1 METTATHW
9 LVKSE
14 PTKYSFADLQRDKR
28 TNWDGVRNHQAAIY
42 LRSMRVGQRALFY
55 HSQVDLAVVGIA
67 RVSKEAFLD
76 TTDASGRF
84 VAVEFEPVR
93 PFAAPVTLAAMKGNA
108 KLATMDMFRQ
118 FRLSV
123 TPIMDDEWA
132 EICAMGGT
140 AAGG

>member
-28 TNWDGVRNHQAAIY
+28 TNWDGVRNNQAAIY
-42 LRSMRVGQRALFY
+42 LRTMRVGQLAFFY
-55 HSQVDLAVVGIA
+55 HSQVDLSIVGIA
-67 RVSKEAFLD
+67 RVSKEAFID
-76 TTDASGRF
+76 PTDQTGRF

-93 PFAAPVTLAAMKGNA
+93 AMPRPVSLAQLKTNRD
-108 KLATMDMFRQ
+108 LAGMTMLRQ

-123 TPIMDDEWA
+123 TPIEDKEWR
-132 EICAMGGT
+132 IIQAMGGD
-140 AAGG
+140 AG

>member
-1 METTATHW
+1 MAANHW

-28 TNWDGVRNHQAAIY
+28 TNWDGVRNNQAA
-42 LRSMRVGQRALFY
+42 LFLKAMKVGDEALFY

-76 TTDASGRF
+76 VTDPAGRF

-93 PFAAPVTLAAMKGNA
+93 ALKQPVTLAQMKA
-108 KLATMDMFRQ
+108 EPKLAGMRMFRQ

-123 TPIMDDEWA
+123 TPIEPDEWKV
-132 EICAMGGT
+132 ILGM
-140 AAGG
+140 AGE